1 MTMTQS
7 SRLWVAHGAVG
18 AVGSIREVEG
28 SFEVRMV
35 GADEPVGTYPEL
47 EIAKRA
53 LHAHL
58 KPGAERPEFRR
69 H

>member
-1 MTMTQS
+1 MTKTQDR
-7 SRLWVAHGAVG
+7 RLWVAHGAVG
-18 AVGSIREVEG
+18 AVGTITERDGE
-28 SFEVRMV
+28 FEVRMV
-35 GADEPVGTYPEL
+35 GTDAPLGRYPEL

-53 LHAHL
+53 LQAHL

>member
-1 MTMTQS
+1 MTTTQAR
-7 SRLWVAHGAVG
+7 RLWVAHGAVG
-18 AVGSIREVEG
+18 AVGSIREHDGE
-28 SFEVRMV
+28 FEVRMV
-35 GADEPVGTYPEL
+35 GADAPVGRYPEL

-53 LHAHL
+53 LQAHL